1 MLSILQCLRDV
12 ANYVKGT
19 KDYVIDQGVQSGW
32 RYRKW
37 KSGAV
42 ELWRDGSTTGNAAVW
57 NGGYGITSLIVNLPF
72 SIYKRNG
79 IIHSTSRKR
88 IWHGWGYYCLV
99 EWFDKTFL
107 LPGDLKTKELCIVYM
122 FLVIGNDI
130 GAKIARN
137 SL

>member
-72 SIYKRNG
+72 SVTNG
-79 IIHSTSRKR
+79 MALYTARAGS
-88 IWHGWGYYCLV
+88 GFGMA
-99 EWFDKTFL
+99 
-107 LPGDLKTKELCIVYM
+107 GDTIAWASGLTKL
-122 FLVIGNDI
+122 
-130 GAKIARN
+130 
-137 SL
+137 SLATGGSQNERGV